1 MEFEMFKSGWIFGLA
16 LLASCGVDIQS
27 GSQHAGQSC
36 FVPSDCSDG
45 LTCFERICVP
55 MGTAGPNTSN
65 NNNNNMLDVGLD
77 STTDSDVPACVIGSR
92 VCVSEN
98 LAEICVS
105 EGNVATVVRID
116 CTLQEFC
123 DSGVCVSVGE
133 CVDEDGDGYGA
144 GCDQGPDCDDGNNR
158 INPGARE
165 NCTTMADDNC
175 DRVVNEGCNFGACCA
190 GGCNDSQF
198 CNTEC
203 ACQEFLPDVCKSQNQ
218 PCLDIDSFVNGYYC
232 VALGASE
239 EGRCYGVC
247 STTAMDPDST
257 CPDPNTVCA
266 LGDPGDSS
274 ALCVSNCTFD
284 QGCGD
289 PGLGCLPYDVGQT
302 EGVCLP
308 TNPNNPIGSSC
319 DPDQFLDCASGGICV
334 PRQNGNGG
342 VCREA
347 CRPFAHANGSATTDC
362 NAGHCFAYSADIGVC
377 LGDNMATEGEQCR
390 PQFSMCNEDAVACFP
405 SQNGTPRCQ
414 RVCRLGLSDCDPG
427 LECFQFD
434 PQQED
439 LGVCILLE

>member
-1 MEFEMFKSGWIFGLA
+1 MFKSGWILGLVF
-16 LLASCGVDIQS
+16 LASCGVDIES
-27 GSQHAGQSC
+27 GAQQAGQTC

-55 MGTAGPNTSN
+55 LGTAGPNTSN
-65 NNNNNMLDVGLD
+65 NSNNNMLDVGLD

-92 VCVSEN
+92 VCVSDN

-105 EGNVATVVRID
+105 EGGIATVVQIE

-123 DSGVCVSVGE
+123 NSGVCVSVGE
-133 CVDEDGDGYGA
+133 CIDEDGDGYGA
-144 GCDQGPDCDDGNNR
+144 GCDRGTDCNDGNNR
-158 INPGARE
+158 INPGTRE

-175 DRVVNEGCNFGACCA
+175 DGVVNEGCNVGACCA

-198 CNTEC
+198 CNTDC
-203 ACQEFLPDVCKSQNQ
+203 ACQEFQPQRCQFQNQ
-218 PCLDIDSFVNGYYC
+218 PCTDIDSFVDGYYC
-232 VALGASE
+232 AALTASG

-247 STTAMDPDST
+247 STTANDPNAT

-266 LGDPGDSS
+266 LGEDTS
-274 ALCVSNCTFD
+274 ALCVSNCTLE

-289 PGLGCLPYDVGQT
+289 PILGCLPLGVSEA

-308 TNPNNPIGSSC
+308 SNPANPIGASC
-319 DPDQFLDCASGGICV
+319 DPDQFLDCAAGAICA
-334 PRQNGNGG
+334 PRFNGNGA

-347 CRPFAHANGSATTDC
+347 CRPFAFPDGSSQSDC
-362 NAGHCFAYSADIGVC
+362 STGHCLAFSGDIGVC
-377 LGDNMATEGEQCR
+377 IRDNMSTEGNTCN
-390 PQFSMCNEDAVACFP
+390 PALTMCTEDAVACFP
-405 SQNGTPRCQ
+405 SQNGVPKCQ
-414 RVCRLGLSDCDPG
+414 RQCRLGGNDCAAG

-434 PQQED
+434 PNQED